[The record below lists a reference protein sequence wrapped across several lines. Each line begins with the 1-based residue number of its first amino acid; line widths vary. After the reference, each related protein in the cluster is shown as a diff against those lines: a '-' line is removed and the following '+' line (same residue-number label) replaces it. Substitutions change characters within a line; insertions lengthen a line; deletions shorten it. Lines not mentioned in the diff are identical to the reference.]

1 MLELM
6 TYKCPNCGGAIV
18 FESEKQEFK
27 CESCDTVF
35 TKEQLSEYDEMLR
48 NSGQPENSEKIEDFS
63 WQDDSQKENLENVRT
78 YSCQF
83 CGAEIITDE
92 TTAATECPY
101 CNNPIIV
108 APMLSGGNRPD
119 LIIPFK
125 IQKEQAEEALKA
137 FYKGKPF
144 LPKEF
149 KTENKIKEIKG
160 VYLPFWLFDCSV
172 GANITYNA
180 TKVRVWRD
188 RNYEYTKTDRYKI
201 FRKGSIAFQRIPA
214 DGSSKMDDAYMDAI
228 EPFDYAELID
238 FDAAYLSGYLADKYD
253 VDIEKNKPRI
263 NERIENSTVD
273 AFRETVTGYGGVTV
287 SDKNIGVYNGNAK
300 YALFPVWLLNTKYKD
315 KMYTFAMNGQTGKLV
330 GSLPID
336 KKKYWGCLAGI
347 AAAIIAIGQ
356 FIVL

>member
-1 MLELM
+1 MELM

-27 CESCDTVF
+27 CESCDSVF
-35 TKEQLSEYDEMLR
+35 TKEQLSEYDEILK
-48 NSGQPENSEKIEDFS
+48 NSGQPENTEKVEDYE
-63 WQDDSQKENLENVRT
+63 WQGETEREELENVNT
-78 YSCQF
+78 YLCQF
-83 CGAEIITDE
+83 CGAEIVTDI

-108 APMLSGGNRPD
+108 APQLSGVNRPD
-119 LIIPFK
+119 LVIPFK

-160 VYLPFWLFDCSV
+160 VYLPFWLFDCNV

-180 TKVRVWRD
+180 TRIHMWRD
-188 RNYEYTKTDRYKI
+188 KNYEYTKTDR
-201 FRKGSIAFQRIPA
+201 FRILRSGSLAFKMIPA

-228 EPFDYAELID
+228 EPFDYSELID

-253 VDIEKNKPRI
+253 VDIEQNKPRI

-273 AFRETVTGYGGVTV
+273 AFRKTVTGYNSV
-287 SDKNIGVYNGNAK
+287 SLADKKVGVYDGKAK

-330 GSLPID
+330 GSLPVD

-347 AAAIIAIGQ
+347 AAAIIAVGQ